1 MTYGMLLLWLVW
13 EGEPR
18 WRELMFGIVD
28 LDNKGEGGGGK
39 GKGERK
45 GGMVGGVYV

>member
-1 MTYGMLLLWLVW
+1 
-13 EGEPR
+13 
-18 WRELMFGIVD
+18 MFGIVD